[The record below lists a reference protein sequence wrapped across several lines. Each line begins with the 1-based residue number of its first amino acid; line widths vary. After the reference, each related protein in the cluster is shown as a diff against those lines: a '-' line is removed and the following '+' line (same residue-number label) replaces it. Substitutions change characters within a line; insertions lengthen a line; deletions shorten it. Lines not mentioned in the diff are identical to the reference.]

1 MAPIADYFRTLLKNI
16 NPPADRLKVAKR
28 LPEDVRSFLKD
39 HSFETVA
46 PHTRL
51 TGSYF
56 RDTAILEIKDV
67 DVLLFLPEDQTAR
80 TPNAVLRDVKKA
92 LDEYPDA
99 RAEVSGQRRSVRLDL
114 PDEGFQLDIVPAYAP
129 NDTHDPL
136 KVPDR
141 EQTKWIDSNPLGY
154 ADLLTELNQEHGAK
168 VVPLVKLFKAW
179 RDAQMA
185 NRKPKSYVLEAMV
198 FYAVR
203 DFDLKL
209 AGRGWAAIVTDLFEH
224 IWKKFKKLFEEGE
237 GSPRIYDPGLV
248 ELERYP
254 HPLITK
260 GWSREHFETF
270 MRRIDES
277 RSWASAALAASTDER
292 AHEKWKKVFGDHW
305 PSEDSVKDY
314 LKALG
319 LSIQPG
325 RAVVGSTGLV
335 VGVGSPSVV
344 SRPTRYHGN

>member
-1 MAPIADYFRTLLKNI
+1 MAPIADYFSTLIKNI
-16 NPPADRLKVAKR
+16 NPPADRLEVAKR
-28 LPEDVRSFLKD
+28 LPEDVRTFLRD
-39 HSFETVA
+39 HAFKTVS

-56 RDTAILEIKDV
+56 RDTAIFDIKDV
-67 DVLLFLPEDQTAR
+67 DVLLFLPADQTAR
-80 TPNAVLRDVKKA
+80 TPNAVLLDVKRV
-92 LDEYPDA
+92 LDEYPDGT
-99 RAEVSGQRRSVRLDL
+99 AEVSGQRRSVRLDL
-114 PDEGFQLDIVPAYAP
+114 PKEGFQLDIVPAYAP

-136 KVPDR
+136 RVPDR
-141 EQTKWIDSNPLGY
+141 DQKKWIDSNPLGY
-154 ADLLTELNQEHGAK
+154 ADLLTKLNQEHGAK

-179 RDAQMA
+179 RDAQMT

-203 DFDLKL
+203 DFDIEL
-209 AGRGWAAIVTDLFEH
+209 AGRGSAAIVSDLFEH
-224 IWKKFKKLFEEGE
+224 IWKKYKKLFEEGE
-237 GSPRIYDPGLV
+237 ESPRIYDPGLV
-248 ELERYP
+248 DLEDYP

-270 MRRIDES
+270 MRRIKDS
-277 RSWASAALAASTDER
+277 RSWAQDALAAPTDEK

-305 PSEDSVKDY
+305 PSENSVEDF

-319 LSIQPG
+319 VSIQPG
-325 RAVVGSTGLV
+325 SAVVGSTGLV

-344 SRPTRYHGN
+344 SQPTRYHGD